1 MKPVGKYAANVVNL
15 AARRMLMQQLQASKD
30 KLDGKETA
38 EETAA
43 RDERQRQRLF
53 ILDKL
58 REAMAKAGFVLHQ
71 DDPTYVWTERTDECI
86 ELEDLKERLGYGIP
100 F

>member
-58 REAMAKAGFVLHQ
+58 REAMAKAYAVLG
-71 DDPTYVWTERTDECI
+71 DIDGAFAI
-86 ELEDLKERLGYGIP
+86 ELAHDDVRKQAKFEEARE

>member
-1 MKPVGKYAANVVNL
+1 MKPVGKHASAVVINL
-15 AARRMLMQQLQASKD
+15 AARKNLMAQLKGTVAL
-30 KLDGKETA
+30 LDGKETA

-58 REAMAKAGFVLHQ
+58 REAMAKAYAVLG
-71 DDPTYVWTERTDECI
+71 DIDGAFAI
-86 ELEDLKERLGYGIP
+86 ELAHDDVRKQAKFEEARE